1 MATALLL
8 CVPASTPLDP
18 APPARPTTVEPVW
31 SAALLPAVLPL
42 PAVFPLPAVAA
53 VPPVSAVRSV
63 GASVR
68 VGSVQPGEVVPGGF
82 RWPLPG
88 TPELRRR
95 FTPPPEP
102 WLPGHRGVDLAAG
115 PGSTVHAAGPGV
127 VLFAGAVAGRPVVTV
142 GHADGLRTTYE
153 PVQPVVDVG
162 QRLDA
167 GGGLGVLL
175 PGHPGCSATACLH
188 WGLRRGQEY
197 LDPLSLLGLG
207 PVRLLP
213 LPD

>member
-1 MATALLL
+1 MFIVTATALLL
-8 CVPASTPLDP
+8 CVPAPIPLDP
-18 APPARPTTVEPVW
+18 APPDRPTTVEPVR
-31 SAALLPAVLPL
+31 SAAL
-42 PAVFPLPAVAA
+42 FPSAA
-53 VPPVSAVRSV
+53 LFSAGASVPSMPAVRSV
-63 GASVR
+63 GSSVR
-68 VGSVQPGEVVPGGF
+68 VGSVQPDGVVPGGF

-115 PGSTVHAAGPGV
+115 AGSTVHAAGPGV

-162 QRLDA
+162 QQLNA
-167 GGGLGVLL
+167 GSGLGVLL
-175 PGHPGCSATACLH
+175 PGHPGCSAPACLH

-213 LPD
+213 LPG